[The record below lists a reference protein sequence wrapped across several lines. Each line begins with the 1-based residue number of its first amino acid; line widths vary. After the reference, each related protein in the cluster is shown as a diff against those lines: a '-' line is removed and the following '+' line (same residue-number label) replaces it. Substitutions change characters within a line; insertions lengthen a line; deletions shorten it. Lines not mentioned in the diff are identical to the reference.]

1 MGITSTYKP
10 NVAYKELKANQEVEY
25 LKFIKMAKVIATR
38 FVEDARSQPEG
49 HHLGFY
55 DNRTFMLRNS
65 IAAYI
70 FRDGFLI
77 WANERGHAAENRKII
92 SEEVVLTYKGFDVIG
107 MAGKFY
113 ASYVEKI
120 HASYMESKGYNVV
133 TNQGNVFI
141 LDLTKL
147 MSTM

>member
-10 NVAYKELKANQEVEY
+10 NVAYKELKANQEVDY
-25 LKFIKMAKVIATR
+25 LKFLERAKVIATK
-38 FVEDARSQPEG
+38 FVKDARSQPVG

-70 FRDGFLI
+70 FRDGLLI
-77 WANERGHAAENRKII
+77 WANERGNTTENRRLI
-92 SEEVVLTYKGFDVIG
+92 SEEMVLTHKGFDIIG

-113 ASYVEKI
+113 ASYVE
-120 HASYMESKGYNVV
+120 SKGYNVV
-133 TNQGNVFI
+133 TDQGNIFI
-141 LDLTKL
+141 LNLKKL
-147 MSTM
+147 MKTM